1 MVMKRTQKTYLFKT
15 IKKNIVSFLA
25 VALMMATGI
34 AIYLGD
40 QSSAQAILEKADN
53 YFVENK
59 LQSLEVSSVYG
70 ITEEDIEAIAGL
82 DGVDAVEGGYS
93 SMVLLDVGNGTGKV
107 LVHAQSLLDSMNTP
121 VVLEGTLPIS
131 EKEVAIEQNMAE
143 KEGIQLGDTI
153 TIEHGGELK
162 SDTFVVS
169 AIMNTPAYCCAKA
182 QDTRGMSDKG
192 IGSAYYYISLPK
204 EAFDASYYSN
214 SYTKA
219 YIKNYELDNYF
230 YFSDEYKE
238 KEADFKDQ
246 VESLGEE
253 RAILRFEDVRI
264 TVQDGLTEAEETL
277 ENYTQGLEDVSALLE
292 SILKQAGLPTDIEK
306 AKKQADSLGRY
317 QDAFLKIV
325 KELEKADE
333 RLTEAK
339 EELEQAKEDAAVM
352 EVENW
357 VVSIRND
364 IGDVRSIDIIVEG
377 LYGLSYSMAI
387 IFIIVSVTV
396 CYSAISRMV
405 SEQRTLIGMQKA
417 LGFTSREILHHY
429 MGYSIICG
437 LFGVLEGWIT
447 SLLTVQTL
455 SLNIYEDVFLF
466 GDIPRS
472 FAWGHAVLISVFFL
486 IVFLMASYAACKKEI
501 ALQATELL
509 RGEVPER
516 DKPFLFEKMGFY
528 QKLRLYT
535 RTMIKNAF
543 GDKPRMMTTIMGVA
557 GCIILLVISFTILLT
572 MNDSF
577 VKQFE
582 EYFLYENRL
591 VVDGDIADFE
601 EFEAILDAENIEY
614 TRIQDKL
621 KLYREESGNWSGAH
635 VVAVSDAEK
644 LKKFMVLEDPD
655 TRQYHELPEEG
666 MLVSLRCAENYGLE
680 TGSVLEIMGSDG
692 NPRKASVAGV
702 IEHYLG
708 YNLFVVSDS
717 YYEEIMGEKA
727 DQCVFL
733 LKGNVE
739 GLYDKVK
746 TIDGF
751 LSLRDNSDYAGMGD
765 ALTMVVMICFVFA
778 AIMAVL
784 VMLNQNVMYINRKA
798 KELSVMRINGFTLK
812 ETENFVSRDNFVLTS
827 MGILLGC
834 IIGVILGYVV
844 TRVLEVAV
852 THYIRTPSIKACLI
866 AAAIGG
872 IFAYIMNKI
881 ALQRIKRLSLTEV
894 NSN

>member
-204 EAFDASYYSN
+204 EAFDASYYNN

-277 ENYTQGLEDVSALLE
+277 ENYTQGLEDARALLE

-733 LKGNVE
+733 LKGDVE

-827 MGILLGC
+827 MGIFLGC

>member
-230 YFSDEYKE
+230 YFSNEYKE

-277 ENYTQGLEDVSALLE
+277 ENYTQGLEDARALLE

-733 LKGNVE
+733 LKGDVE

-827 MGILLGC
+827 MGIFLGC

>member
-277 ENYTQGLEDVSALLE
+277 ENYTQGLEDARALLE

-733 LKGNVE
+733 LKGDVE

-827 MGILLGC
+827 MGIFLGC